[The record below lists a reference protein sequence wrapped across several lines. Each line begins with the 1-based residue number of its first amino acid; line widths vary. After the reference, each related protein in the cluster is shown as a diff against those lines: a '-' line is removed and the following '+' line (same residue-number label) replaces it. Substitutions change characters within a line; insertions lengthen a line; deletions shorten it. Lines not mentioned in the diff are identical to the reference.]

1 MTKSHISQ
9 ENNLNSHILPFYE
22 SWKSTLLAQAKLY
35 NLPDI
40 NEKTELSV
48 ICDTIQEYQN
58 EQIELSKRTAELPIE
73 HSTYA
78 SFTENDKLRII
89 EKAEI
94 YHIPHDS
101 NNVNYRQL
109 AYDIDDYELMLD
121 QAGDKL
127 LDWDTS
133 TYDPVGL
140 QQAINDYDSN
150 AKQEQVVE
158 DWRWYVS
165 GIKQVYNISRG
176 V

>member
-1 MTKSHISQ
+1 MLS
-9 ENNLNSHILPFYE
+9 NNTSSNLPFYQ
-22 SWKSTLLAQAKLY
+22 SYKSTLLAQAKLY

-73 HSTYA
+73 HSAYA
-78 SFTENDKLRII
+78 SFTEDDKLRII

-109 AYDIDDYELMLD
+109 AYDIDDYELLLD

-127 LDWDTS
+127 LHWDTS

-140 QQAINDYDSN
+140 QQAINDYDSDVV
-150 AKQEQVVE
+150 QERVA
-158 DWRWYVS
+158 DNWRWYVS